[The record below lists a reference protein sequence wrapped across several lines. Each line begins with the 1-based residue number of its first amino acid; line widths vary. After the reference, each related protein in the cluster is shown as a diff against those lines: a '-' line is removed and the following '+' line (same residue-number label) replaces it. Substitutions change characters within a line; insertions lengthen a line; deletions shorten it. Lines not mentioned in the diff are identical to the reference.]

1 MDQSKS
7 DNLKALRHS
16 AEHILT
22 QALQN
27 LYGKDKFYMAM
38 GPATNDGF
46 YFDFEP
52 IGDFKISE
60 ADFPKIEAEIQK
72 IIKANL
78 PITQNN
84 ITLDEAK
91 KLFSTNPY
99 KLEWLD
105 QIKDRGE
112 KISVYWTGDQFV
124 DLCKGPHV
132 KSTGDVVAVKL
143 MSIAGAYW
151 HGDEKNKMLTRIYG
165 TAFPSQ
171 SELEEYLHMFEEAK
185 KRDHRKIGKDLD
197 LFSFH
202 PEAPADVFWHDK
214 GNETSI

>member
-1 MDQSKS
+1 MNQSNP
-7 DNLKALRHS
+7 DHLLALRHS

-22 QALQN
+22 QAMQN

-38 GPATNDGF
+38 GPATDDGF

-52 IGDFKISE
+52 LADFKISE
-60 ADFPKIEAEIQK
+60 ADFAKIEAEMQK

-78 PITQNN
+78 PITQKN
-84 ITLDEAK
+84 ITLNQAK

-99 KLEWLD
+99 KLEWLN

-112 KISVYWTGDQFV
+112 KISVYWTADQFV
-124 DLCKGPHV
+124 DLCKGPHL
-132 KSTGDVVAVKL
+132 KSTGDVVAIKL
-143 MSIAGAYW
+143 MSMAGAYW

-171 SELEEYLHMFEEAK
+171 SELEEYLQMLEEAK
-185 KRDHRKIGKDLD
+185 KTDQRKIGKDLD
-197 LFSFH
+197 
-202 PEAPADVFWHDK
+202 
-214 GNETSI
+214 